1 MSDENTTVTT
11 NRKAFHDFKI
21 VEKFEAGIELVGS
34 EVKSLREGRANL
46 KNAYATFREGGVVL
60 IGMHIGPYSHTGYSG
75 HEPYRDRRLL
85 LHQKEIRKLKRKVSA
100 KGHTVVPLKVYF
112 KRGWAKIEI
121 ALATGKRTYDKKA
134 VITRRDQER
143 AMERELKDK
152 RRV

>member
-60 IGMHIGPYSHTGYSG
+60 IGMHIAPYSHTGYSG

-85 LHQKEIRKLKRKVSA
+85 LHQQEIRKLKEIQPNREKTTTTA
-100 KGHTVVPLKVYF
+100 KEQNRIRLV
-112 KRGWAKIEI
+112 
-121 ALATGKRTYDKKA
+121 
-134 VITRRDQER
+134 
-143 AMERELKDK
+143 
-152 RRV
+152 